1 MKTVIRGN
9 ARRLKE
15 NKIGLISFKEKQAKI
30 HDWLCKM
37 KDIENIRHL
46 TFILSCNTKITE
58 QLKLKQQM

>member
-15 NKIGLISFKEKQAKI
+15 IKIGLLSFKEKQAKI
-30 HDWLCKM
+30 HDRLCKM
-37 KDIENIRHL
+37 NDIENIRHL

-58 QLKLKQQM
+58 QQLK